1 VNIKELRKEIE
12 QRYPAARIEG
22 LEKQPLIRIVDEKKK
37 KKTESKEE
45 KEKKTIIRVV
55 E

>member
-1 VNIKELRKEIE
+1 VDIKELRKDIE

-22 LEKQPLIRIVDEKKK
+22 PEKQPLIRIVDVKK
-37 KKTESKEE
+37 KKTGSTEE
-45 KEKKTIIRVV
+45 KEKKTIIKVV